1 MGLDVGPTI
10 EMLVLKFGIGNAVVV
25 AVVFLIL
32 STGRGSALR
41 LPMYVEFSRNTYT
54 SRGLINSTF
63 PFGVKTGA
71 GSCEANV
78 TSFTG

>member
-32 STGRGSALR
+32 STGRGSAPSITDVRRVLKEHLHLKR
-41 LPMYVEFSRNTYT
+41 PHQFYFPIRCKDW
-54 SRGLINSTF
+54 RGF
-63 PFGVKTGA
+63 M
-71 GSCEANV
+71 
-78 TSFTG
+78 